1 VRFGA
6 LVSAAAVVAM
16 CAGLVVAGV
25 FAAQPAAAVDNGTL
39 GIRPSN
45 EANFFH
51 LSVLP
56 GASVAAIAV
65 VTNRLAAPVT
75 LDTYLVDGLASSK
88 GEFALNSESNTP
100 KTVGL
105 WSKTASK
112 SVTVDAKSELNVPFV
127 ITVPA
132 GTPPG
137 DYEGGLVIQSAPVA
151 GSTTNSDKG
160 SVRIDIVQRQ
170 GVRIYLTVPG
180 KARVSLEAQPLKWVQ
195 ADGTV
200 TLSLEVHNDGNITLH
215 PTATVEIARLF
226 GTTTKLLVPKPESVP
241 PGATVMMTTTYK
253 ANTFAEWSIARSVVL
268 SAAGDKHGS
277 SAIVIV
283 SWGVIVGTSAVLILI
298 AFVIWRIARF
308 VRRARKA
315 MAEVARS
322 AKVAAALT
330 AQNAAATPPQSQ
342 LGSHAHDH

>member
-1 VRFGA
+1 
-6 LVSAAAVVAM
+6 M

-56 GASVAAIAV
+56 GASVEAIAV
-65 VTNRLAAPVT
+65 VTNRLPTPVT

-88 GEFALNSESNTP
+88 GEFALNSQTNTP

-112 SVTVDAKSELNVPFV
+112 SVTVDAKSERNVAFV
-127 ITVPA
+127 ITVPV

-151 GSTTNSDKG
+151 GATADSSKG
-160 SVRIDIVQRQ
+160 AVRIDIVQRQ
-170 GVRIYLTVPG
+170 GVRIYLNVPG
-180 KARVSLEAQPLKWVQ
+180 DALMSLAAQPLKWTQ

-200 TLSLEVHNDGNITLH
+200 TLSLVVRNNGNVTLH
-215 PTATVEIARLF
+215 PTATVDIARLF
-226 GTTTKLLVPKPESVP
+226 GTTKKLLVPKPESVP
-241 PGATVMMTTTYK
+241 PGATVTMTTTYR
-253 ANTFAEWSIARSVVL
+253 ANTFAELSLARSMVI
-268 SAAGDKHGS
+268 SAAGDYAGS
-277 SAIVIV
+277 SPILIVPT
-283 SWGVIVGTSAVLILI
+283 GVIAGASAVLLLILFI
-298 AFVIWRIARF
+298 IWRVARF

-315 MAEVARS
+315 LAEVALTARD
-322 AKVAAALT
+322 AAVAAGVAAAVLSAAPT
-330 AQNAAATPPQSQ
+330 AGSQPP
-342 LGSHAHDH
+342 LDA